1 MIKVKEV
8 AFTGYPVSDFARSRK
23 FYGEALGLKEDMVIE
38 DGGAVHW
45 VEYDIAGH
53 TLALAPASP
62 QWQPNAHGGGIAL
75 EVESLE
81 DAIAHVEKHGSHV
94 VVPISEF
101 PVCRLAVI
109 TDPDGNTIALHQR
122 KANHPQA
129 A

>member
-8 AFTGYPVSDFARSRK
+8 AFTGYPVTDFARARK
-23 FYGEALGLKEDMVIE
+23 FYGEALGLRESLVIE
-38 DGGAVHW
+38 DAGTVHW

-53 TLALAPASP
+53 TLALAQASP
-62 QWQPNAHGGGIAL
+62 QWQPNAHGGGICL

-81 DAIAHVEKHGSHV
+81 DAVEHVKAHGSHV

-101 PVCRLAVI
+101 PVCRLAII

-122 KANHPQA
+122 KANHPLA
-129 A
+129 T